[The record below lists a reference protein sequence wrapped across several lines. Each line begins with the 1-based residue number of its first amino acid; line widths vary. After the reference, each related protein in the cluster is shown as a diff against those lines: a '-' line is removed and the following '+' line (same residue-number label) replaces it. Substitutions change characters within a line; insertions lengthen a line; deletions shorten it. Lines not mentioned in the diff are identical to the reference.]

1 MLDRKPA
8 TDRLAPTTGPL
19 QGIRVLDLTT
29 TILGP
34 LATQTLGDMGADII
48 KIESP
53 IGDLNRQIGP
63 APHPGMAAFFA
74 NVNRNKR
81 SVVLDLKQPAALD
94 ALMRLVDTADVF
106 VHGMRPKAAERL
118 GIGYAAISRRNPAIV
133 YGSASGYRHDGP
145 RANLPAYDD
154 IIQGE
159 CGLAGLVGKTS
170 GEPRYIPTVIA
181 DKFTGHVLAS
191 AIAMA
196 LLSRERTG
204 KGQEVH
210 VPMFET
216 MLSFLFVE
224 HLWTRAFGGEEGT
237 LGYTRLLTRHRRP
250 YATRDGHICI
260 MANTDAHWK
269 ALLAALDI
277 PEACA
282 DPRFATLEAR
292 ARNVDELY
300 SIIAE
305 RIAHYGTAEL
315 RARLDAGDVP
325 AGAMNTLEDLMDD
338 PYLKDTGFFH
348 RYDHPEVGP
357 MMTTAVPVYFSE
369 TPATI
374 RTPPPTPGQHTREVL
389 AEAGLSASDIEAAIT
404 DSWSKR

>member
-8 TDRLAPTTGPL
+8 TDRQAKATGPL
-19 QGIRVLDLTT
+19 QGIRVIDLTT

-94 ALMRLVDTADVF
+94 ALMRLIDTADVF

-118 GIGYAAISRRNPAIV
+118 GIDYAAVSRRNPAIV

-159 CGLAGLVGKTS
+159 CGLAGLVGRTAD
-170 GEPRYIPTVIA
+170 EPRYIPTVIA
-181 DKFTGHVLAS
+181 DKFTGHMLAS

-216 MLSFLFVE
+216 MLSFLLVE
-224 HLWTRAFGGEEGT
+224 HLWTRAFDDGQGT

-250 YATRDGHICI
+250 YATRDGYICI

-277 PEACA
+277 PEAST
-282 DPRFATLEAR
+282 DPRFSTLEAR
-292 ARNVDELY
+292 SRNVDEIY
-300 SIIAE
+300 SIIAA

-325 AGAMNTLEDLMDD
+325 AGAMNTLEELMDD

-348 RYDHPEVGP
+348 RYEHPGVGP

-374 RTPPPTPGQHTREVL
+374 RTPPPMLGQHTREVL
-389 AEAGLSASDIEAAIT
+389 AEAGLSAGDIDAATT
-404 DSWSKR
+404 DSWRTR

>member
-1 MLDRKPA
+1 MLDRKTA
-8 TDRLAPTTGPL
+8 TETQAAPTGPL
-19 QGIRVLDLTT
+19 QGIRVIDLTT

-48 KIESP
+48 KVEP
-53 IGDLNRQIGP
+53 PVGDLNRQIGP

-81 SVVLDLKQPAALD
+81 SVVLDLKQPAALE
-94 ALMRLVDTADVF
+94 ALMKLVETADVF

-118 GIGYAAISRRNPAIV
+118 GIHYAAVAARNPKIV

-159 CGLAGLVGKTS
+159 CGLAGLVGRTAD
-170 GEPRYIPTVIA
+170 EPRYIPTVIA
-181 DKFTGHVLAS
+181 DKFTGHMLAS

-216 MLSFLFVE
+216 MLSFLLVE
-224 HLWTRAFGGEEGT
+224 HLWTRAFGDADGT
-237 LGYTRLLTRHRRP
+237 LGYTRLLTSHRRP
-250 YATRDGHICI
+250 YATRDGYICI

-269 ALLAALDI
+269 ALLVALDI
-277 PEACA
+277 PEACT

-292 ARNVDELY
+292 ARNFDEIY

-325 AGAMNTLEDLMDD
+325 TGAMNTLEALMDD

-348 RYDHPEVGP
+348 RYEQPDAGP
-357 MMTTAVPVYFSE
+357 MMTTAIPVYFSA

-374 RTPPPTPGQHTREVL
+374 RMPPPSLGQHTREVL
-389 AEAGLSASDIEAAIT
+389 AEAGLSASDIEAAT
-404 DSWSKR
+404 R